1 MIFVVRPV
9 SLAANLIG
17 VDKVV
22 SVTLLTIVA
31 IQPHI
36 ILLF

>member
-17 VDKVV
+17 VDGFVKNN
-22 SVTLLTIVA
+22 LDFGIRFLGIV
-31 IQPHI
+31 
-36 ILLF
+36 LR